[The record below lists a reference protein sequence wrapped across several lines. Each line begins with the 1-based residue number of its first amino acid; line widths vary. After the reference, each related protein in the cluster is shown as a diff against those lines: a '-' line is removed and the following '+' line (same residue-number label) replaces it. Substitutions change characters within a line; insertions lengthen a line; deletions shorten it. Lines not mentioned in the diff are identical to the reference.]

1 MQGISCVLLP
11 LFQDS
16 QLSPFLVYQSH
27 SPSDSTFVA
36 AMIKNDDNGN
46 IHKDDKDADDTG
58 RGENLKE
65 ERGDGDVN
73 DQGKDSL

>member
-1 MQGISCVLLP
+1 
-11 LFQDS
+11 
-16 QLSPFLVYQSH
+16 
-27 SPSDSTFVA
+27 
-36 AMIKNDDNGN
+36 MIKNDDNGN

>member
-1 MQGISCVLLP
+1 MQDISCVLLP

-46 IHKDDKDADDTG
+46 IHKDDKDAAVDDRT
-58 RGENLKE
+58 
-65 ERGDGDVN
+65 
-73 DQGKDSL
+73 

>member
-1 MQGISCVLLP
+1 MQGISCVLPPPFL
-11 LFQDS
+11 DS

-46 IHKDDKDADDTG
+46 IHKDDKDAAV
-58 RGENLKE
+58 
-65 ERGDGDVN
+65 DV
-73 DQGKDSL
+73 GKT